1 MNDKVPIVQLDLN
14 ACSHRLVHSHAV
26 KAKHTWFFIDD
37 GRSLKHLEHN
47 PKYGTSFHDYSY

>member
-26 KAKHTWFFIDD
+26 KAKHTWFSIDD
-37 GRSLKHLEHN
+37 GRSPKHLE
-47 PKYGTSFHDYSY
+47 T